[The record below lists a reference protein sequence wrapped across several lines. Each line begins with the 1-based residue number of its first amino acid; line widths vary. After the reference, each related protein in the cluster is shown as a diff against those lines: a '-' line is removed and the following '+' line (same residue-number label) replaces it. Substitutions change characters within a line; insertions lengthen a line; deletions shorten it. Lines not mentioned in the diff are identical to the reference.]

1 MTSVIGRDPMRTSWD
16 TIQTLAILYIV
27 FQIKRIRW
35 EHGIIPNTNRYRH
48 LTACLNT
55 QHSIFKIKLV
65 RVYKLI
71 KRVSSIHYIYIYISL
86 VNVKSW
92 TNITFVF

>member
-16 TIQTLAILYIV
+16 TIQTLAMLYIV
-27 FQIKRIRW
+27 FQIKRIWW

-48 LTACLNT
+48 LTAFLNT

-65 RVYKLI
+65 RVYKLRGSHRFI
-71 KRVSSIHYIYIYISL
+71 IYITSTLII
-86 VNVKSW
+86 N
-92 TNITFVF
+92 

>member
-16 TIQTLAILYIV
+16 TIQTLAMLYIV
-27 FQIKRIRW
+27 FQIKRIWW

-48 LTACLNT
+48 LTAFLNT

-65 RVYKLI
+65 RVYKLRGSHRFI
-71 KRVSSIHYIYIYISL
+71 IYIYIYYF
-86 VNVKSW
+86 N
-92 TNITFVF
+92 TNY

>member
-27 FQIKRIRW
+27 FQIKRIWW

-71 KRVSSIHYIYIYISL
+71 KRVSSIHYIYIYL

>member
-16 TIQTLAILYIV
+16 TIQTLAMLYIV
-27 FQIKRIRW
+27 FQIKRIWW

-48 LTACLNT
+48 LTAFLNT

-65 RVYKLI
+65 RVYKLRGSHRFI
-71 KRVSSIHYIYIYISL
+71 IYIYIYIL
-86 VNVKSW
+86 LQH
-92 TNITFVF
+92 

>member
-16 TIQTLAILYIV
+16 TIQTLAMLYIV
-27 FQIKRIRW
+27 FQIKRIWW

-48 LTACLNT
+48 LTAFLNT

-65 RVYKLI
+65 RVYKLRGSHRFI
-71 KRVSSIHYIYIYISL
+71 IYIYIYIYIY
-86 VNVKSW
+86 
-92 TNITFVF
+92 ITSTLIIN